1 MEGKMPKNFE
11 PDSRFVDRLEWQLAS
26 EFRRKDR
33 LNPAAGKVAVPRY
46 VVALSLAAGVLL
58 MGVAATKAADL
69 IKDSWRKKIE
79 VARLET
85 EVKLKN
91 AFLDFKKEALA
102 RAETQVSMG
111 LISEDEALVSK
122 LGVERA
128 ASDLKRSL
136 VDLEEVKA
144 SGETPR
150 NELYAP
156 AVGGRDFVS
165 ERLEIDKKTLEADLS
180 LRRGRTERHLKEKV
194 DLGLIPK
201 SGWDDFQASLAV
213 QEAGIGDIEKRLD
226 LRRRLLTGEI
236 SAEEMEIQDRT
247 AAAERELRQ
256 ARSSVDSFQ
265 RRLELLRAKQ
275 AVGMISEAEIR
286 GYQFALD
293 AAQAELSLAL
303 QQIEILKKLK

>member
-1 MEGKMPKNFE
+1 MEGKMSKNLE
-11 PDSRFVDRLEWQLAS
+11 PDGQFVDRLEWQLAS
-26 EFRRKDR
+26 EFRRMNR
-33 LNPAAGKVAVPRY
+33 LKPAAGKVAVPRY

-85 EVKLKN
+85 EVKIKR
-91 AFLDFKKEALA
+91 AFLDHKKEAVA

-111 LISEDEALVSK
+111 LIHEDDALVSK

-128 ASDLKRSL
+128 ASDLERSL

-165 ERLEIDKKTLEADLS
+165 ERLEIDKRTLEADLG
-180 LRRGRTERHLKEKV
+180 LRRTRSERHLKEKV

-201 SGWDDFQASLAV
+201 SELDDFQASLAT

-226 LRRRLLTGEI
+226 LRRQFLAGKI
-236 SAEEMEIQDRT
+236 SAEELEIQDRT
-247 AAAERELRQ
+247 TAAEKDLRQ
-256 ARSSVDSFQ
+256 AKSLVDSIE

-275 AVGMISEAEIR
+275 AVGMISETEIR

-293 AAQAELSLAL
+293 TAQAELSLAL

>member
-1 MEGKMPKNFE
+1 
-11 PDSRFVDRLEWQLAS
+11 
-26 EFRRKDR
+26 
-33 LNPAAGKVAVPRY
+33 
-46 VVALSLAAGVLL
+46 
-58 MGVAATKAADL
+58 
-69 IKDSWRKKIE
+69 
-79 VARLET
+79 
-85 EVKLKN
+85 
-91 AFLDFKKEALA
+91 
-102 RAETQVSMG
+102 
-111 LISEDEALVSK
+111 
-122 LGVERA
+122 
-128 ASDLKRSL
+128 
-136 VDLEEVKA
+136 
-144 SGETPR
+144 
-150 NELYAP
+150 
-156 AVGGRDFVS
+156 VGGRDFVS